1 MRTGCFVLWIACALA
16 AQQPEPSV
24 KFTAA
29 ANLVIVNVSVRD
41 RSGAPV
47 EGLRREDFEIL
58 EDGKPQTIS
67 VFEFQR
73 LSGQDRK
80 PASAAAARS
89 GGAAASITPA
99 APGQIRYRDRRLM
112 VLFFD
117 LSSMEPPEQIRA
129 QDAALKFVN
138 EQMQPED
145 LIAVMTFSN
154 RLHVLEDF
162 TDDRERL
169 TSLIRGLRI
178 GEASELAAE
187 ASTGGEEEG
196 EDTGAAFTA
205 DDTEFNIFN
214 TDRKLSALATAARM
228 LTSLPEKKALVY
240 FSGGIGRTGVENQ
253 SQLLATINA
262 AVRANV
268 AFYTVDARGLM
279 ALPPGGAASQ
289 ASPRGTAI
297 FTGAAQRRQRERFAN
312 QQETLVSLAAETGGK
327 ALLDT
332 NDLVQGIVQAQ
343 RDIDSYYI
351 LGYYSTN
358 PALDGRFR
366 RIQVRLKGTLQ
377 ARLEYRRG
385 YFAAKEFSRFS
396 AADRER
402 QLEEALLLGDP
413 VTDLPLALEVDY
425 FRLTRDRYFVPVA
438 VKIPASQVQL
448 APKGETAR
456 TEFDFIAQVRD
467 ARGTLAAAVRDTVRV
482 RLAAEQAGRAATR
495 HFQYDTGFTL
505 PPGTYTLRFLA
516 RENQTGKMGTFET
529 RFSVPDLSAESA
541 GVRMSSVVWGHQR
554 EPLEEAVGAA
564 ERRNR
569 LLARHPLVEEG
580 RKLVPSITRV
590 FRRDQNLYVYF
601 EVYDP
606 ARTSG
611 GATSVAANLSF
622 FRGRTKALETE
633 PLRLTRPVQDRGGSL
648 RFRFELPLDQLP
660 AGRYVSQVNVVDELG
675 RKFAFVRSPLVILP

>member
-1 MRTGCFVLWIACALA
+1 MRTGFLALWIASVVA

-24 KFTAA
+24 KFTAS

-47 EGLRREDFEIL
+47 EGLRKDDFEIL
-58 EDGKPQTIS
+58 EDGKGQTIS

-73 LSGQDRK
+73 LSGENKQSRTRVVAR
-80 PASAAAARS
+80 PTGPAAA
-89 GGAAASITPA
+89 ITPS
-99 APGQIRYRDRRLM
+99 APGQIRYRDRRLI

-117 LSSMEPPEQIRA
+117 FSSMEPPEQIRA
-129 QDAALKFVN
+129 QEAALKFVN
-138 EQMQPED
+138 EQMQPVD
-145 LIAVMTFSN
+145 LVAVMAFSN
-154 RLHVLEDF
+154 RLRVLEDF

-169 TSLIRGLRI
+169 TARIRGLRI
-178 GEASELAAE
+178 GDSSELAAE

-228 LTSLPEKKALVY
+228 LASLPEKKALVY
-240 FSGGIGRTGVENQ
+240 FSGGVGRTGVENQ

-268 AFYTVDARGLM
+268 AFYTVDARGLT
-279 ALPPGGAASQ
+279 AAPPGGAASQ

-297 FTGAAQRRQRERFAN
+297 FTGAAQRQQRERFAN
-312 QQETLVSLAAETGGK
+312 QQETLVSLATETGGK

-332 NDLVQGIVQAQ
+332 NDLVQGIIQAQ
-343 RDIDSYYI
+343 RDMDSYYI

-366 RIQVRLKGTLQ
+366 RIQVRLKAPLQ
-377 ARLEYRRG
+377 ARLDYRRG
-385 YFAAKEFSRFS
+385 YFAAKDFSRFS

-413 VTDLPLALEVDY
+413 VTDLALALEVDY
-425 FRLTRDRYFVPVA
+425 FRLARDRYFVPVT

-448 APKGETAR
+448 ARKGETAR
-456 TEFDFIAQVRD
+456 TEFDFIGQVRD
-467 ARGTLAAAVRDTVRV
+467 ARGSLAAAVRDTIRV
-482 RLAAEQAGRAATR
+482 QLAPDQAGGVETR

-505 PPGTYTLRFLA
+505 PPGSYTLRFLA
-516 RENQTGKMGTFET
+516 RENMTGKMGTFET
-529 RFSVPDLSAESA
+529 RFTVPDLSAESA

-554 EPLEEAVGAA
+554 EPLQEAVGAA
-564 ERRNR
+564 EKRNR
-569 LLARHPLVEEG
+569 LLARHPLVQEG
-580 RKLVPSITRV
+580 KKLVPSITRV

-606 ARTSG
+606 ARASG
-611 GATSVAANLSF
+611 GTASVAANLSF

-633 PLRLTRPVQDRGGSL
+633 PVRVTRSAQDHMGPL
-648 RFRFELPLDQLP
+648 RFQFELPLRQLS

>member
-1 MRTGCFVLWIACALA
+1 MRTGCLVLWIACALA

-47 EGLRREDFEIL
+47 ENLRRDDFEIL

-80 PASAAAARS
+80 PASTTAARS
-89 GGAAASITPA
+89 GGAAAITPS

-145 LIAVMTFSN
+145 LVAVMTFSN
-154 RLHVLEDF
+154 RLRVLEDF

-169 TSLIRGLRI
+169 ASLIRGLRI
-178 GEASELAAE
+178 GEAGELAAE

-214 TDRKLSALATAARM
+214 TDRKLGALATAARM
-228 LTSLPEKKALVY
+228 LASLPEKKALVY
-240 FSGGIGRTGVENQ
+240 FSGGVGRTGVENQ

-297 FTGAAQRRQRERFAN
+297 FTGAAQRQQRERFAN
-312 QQETLVSLAAETGGK
+312 QQETLVSLATETGGK

-366 RIQVRLKGTLQ
+366 RIQVRLKGPLQ

-425 FRLTRDRYFVPVA
+425 FRLTRDRYFIPVA

-448 APKGETAR
+448 ARKGETAR
-456 TEFDFIAQVRD
+456 TEFDFIGQVRD
-467 ARGTLAAAVRDTVRV
+467 ARGALAAAVRDTVRV
-482 RLAAEQAGRAATR
+482 RLAAEQAGRAEMR

-505 PPGTYTLRFLA
+505 PPGSYTLRFLA

-529 RFSVPDLSAESA
+529 RFTVPDLSAESA

-580 RKLVPSITRV
+580 KKLVPSITRV
-590 FRRDQNLYVYF
+590 FRRGQNLYVYF

-633 PLRLTRPVQDRGGSL
+633 PLRLTRPVEDRTGLL